1 MIPIDKDDRPLAAV
15 VCVVGWSLIG
25 AGLYGLY
32 RLACLLGASFP
43 LFTIGG
49 F

>member
-32 RLACLLGASFP
+32 RLLALLGASFP

>member
-1 MIPIDKDDRPLAAV
+1 MIPIDREDWPRAAV
-15 VCVVGWSLIG
+15 VIVIGWSLIG

-43 LFTIGG
+43 LFVPGG